1 MLSIISLLV
10 VLTLSILVTRVA
22 TVALTYT
29 GLSRESAR
37 FQSRSAFTGVGFTTS
52 ESENVVN
59 HPLRRKI
66 LMLLM
71 LLGNAG
77 VITAVSSLIV
87 SFVNVEGSTTLF
99 WQVALMVTGIVG
111 LWTLANS
118 SWVDRHLSNLIAR
131 GLKSLTSIT
140 IQDYSSMLR
149 LSGDYQISEVHVS
162 AGHWLEDRTIGSAAL
177 RHEGITVLG
186 IDRAG
191 GAYMGAPDGDT
202 KIHQEDT
209 LIVYGRATLI
219 KDLCDRDSGLDGNA
233 EHRRNIVDE
242 QINRNFQKR
251 QDESAEKD
259 AAEQRNEPT

>member
-37 FQSRSAFTGVGFTTS
+37 FQARSAFTGVGFTTS

-77 VITAVSSLIV
+77 VITAISSLIV
-87 SFVNVEGSTTLF
+87 SFVNVQGSSTLF

-118 SWVDRHLSNLIAR
+118 SWVDRHLSNFISRA
-131 GLKSLTSIT
+131 LKSFTNIN

-162 AGHWLEDRTIGSAAL
+162 EDHWLEDRTIGSAAL
-177 RHEGITVLG
+177 RREGITILG
-186 IDRAG
+186 IDRAEG
-191 GAYMGAPDGDT
+191 KYLGAPDGET
-202 KIHQEDT
+202 KIHRDDI
-209 LIVYGRATLI
+209 LIVYGRAAMI
-219 KDLCDRDSGLDGNA
+219 KDLCERDSGMQGNDD
-233 EHRRNIVDE
+233 HQRNIVDE
-242 QINRNFQKR
+242 QISRNFQKK
-251 QDESAEKD
+251 QDEG
-259 AAEQRNEPT
+259 EQAKGR